1 MRRLS
6 DPLVPMLG
14 VAVTVVVTGAVLFV
28 FVPRI
33 SVWFE
38 PSGPAPGVPE
48 VERPDAPMPVWV
60 SRSLEG
66 CALLLEPLP
75 GGMDPFARR
84 DGEEASSDGLQE
96 VLEGGPYHLLLLT
109 VCNFEGP
116 DVLHLELPGDG
127 LKGARGATLKPVSA
141 VLRPDIPAAL
151 RPILAGLGAS
161 AVADVPRGS
170 SARMLLVAKQD
181 PTGGESFAGGGLLFE
196 RREVQLVTL
205 TGWRE
210 SPDWKAFQDF

>member
-1 MRRLS
+1 
-6 DPLVPMLG
+6 MLG
-14 VAVTVVVTGAVLFV
+14 VAVTVVVTGAILFV

-33 SVWFE
+33 SIWFE
-38 PSGPAPGVPE
+38 PTGPASGVPE
-48 VERPDAPMPVWV
+48 VQRPDAPIPVWV

-75 GGMDPFARR
+75 PGMDPLPQHGARPGNEESPR
-84 DGEEASSDGLQE
+84 DRLQQ

-127 LKGARGATLKPVSA
+127 LKAARGATLKPVSA
-141 VLRPDIPAAL
+141 VLRSEVSAAL
-151 RPILAGLGAS
+151 QPILAGLGAS

-170 SARMLLVAKQD
+170 RARMLLVAKQD
-181 PTGGESFAGGGLLFE
+181 PVDDASFAGGGLLFE

-205 TGWRE
+205 TDWRE
-210 SPDWKAFQDF
+210 RPDWKAFQDF

>member
-1 MRRLS
+1 
-6 DPLVPMLG
+6 MLG

-38 PSGPAPGVPE
+38 PSGPASGVPA
-48 VERPDAPMPVWV
+48 VERADAPMPVWV

-75 GGMDPFARR
+75 GGMDPFPWYRARLA
-84 DGEEASSDGLQE
+84 GEEASGDRLQQ
-96 VLEGGPYHLLLLT
+96 VLAGGPYHLLLLT

-127 LKGARGATLKPVSA
+127 LKGAQGATLKPVSA
-141 VLRPDIPAAL
+141 VLRPDVPAAL
-151 RPILAGLGAS
+151 QPILAGLGAR

-170 SARMLLVAKQD
+170 TARMLLVAKQD
-181 PTGGESFAGGGLLFE
+181 PADGESFAGGGLLFE